1 MYWEVKKDGTFP
13 PMNCG
18 QYISRSRF
26 EDIIRYLQLS
36 PSDGKAEQSI
46 KFIDAFNK
54 VFKKALTPGDSI
66 CLDESVVK
74 SFHCGLKGK
83 MKIIRKP
90 RLVGN
95 EFKNLFDACTN
106 AVTHLELYERR
117 GIMSKKEFV
126 KEYVATAA
134 TVLCLTDEYYGTGR
148 IVAANSWFG
157 LVKSANALMQ
167 KELYANM
174 LVKAAQ
180 KGFLRDQLN
189 EKNLSTG
196 DWVAYHATIDVA
208 DLLFRIV
215 LRPQST

>member
-1 MYWEVKKDGTFP
+1 
-13 PMNCG
+13 
-18 QYISRSRF
+18 
-26 EDIIRYLQLS
+26 
-36 PSDGKAEQSI
+36 
-46 KFIDAFNK
+46 
-54 VFKKALTPGDSI
+54 
-66 CLDESVVK
+66 
-74 SFHCGLKGK
+74 

-95 EFKNLFDACTN
+95 EFKNLSDACTN
-106 AVTHLELYERR
+106 AVTHLELYETRD
-117 GIMSKKEFV
+117 IMSKKEFV

-174 LVKAAQ
+174 SVKAAQ
-180 KGFLRDQLN
+180 NGFLRDQLN

-196 DWVAYHATIDVA
+196 DWVVYHATIDVA